1 MEDVR
6 RLLDQT
12 AAIAA
17 DYLESL
23 GDRRVFPDVTPE
35 QLRAALGGPLPEHPV
50 DARQVVGDWRP
61 RPSLASSQW
70 AVAVTSA
77 S

>member
-23 GDRRVFPDVTPE
+23 GNRRVFPDVTPE
-35 QLRAALGGPLPEHPV
+35 ELRAAAGF
-50 DARQVVGDWRP
+50 
-61 RPSLASSQW
+61 PSNLSTRGRS
-70 AVAVTSA
+70 
-77 S
+77 